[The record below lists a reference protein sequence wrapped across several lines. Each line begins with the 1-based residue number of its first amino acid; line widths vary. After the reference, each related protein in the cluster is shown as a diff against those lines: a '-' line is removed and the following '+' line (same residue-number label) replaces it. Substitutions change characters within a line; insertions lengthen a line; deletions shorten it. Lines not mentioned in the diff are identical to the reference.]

1 VPQRLL
7 TDDQGDEAAKLYR
20 AGTSVRELMD
30 KYGVGRDPI
39 RVALKHRSVPMRKN
53 GPPPGRP
60 RTGMS
65 YVPQAVRNDVY
76 AQAVPEG
83 WDELP

>member
-1 VPQRLL
+1 LL

-20 AGTSVRELMD
+20 AGASVRELMD

-39 RVALKHRSVPMRKN
+39 RVALKHRSVPMRQRTA
-53 GPPPGRP
+53 PS
-60 RTGMS
+60 TGMS
-65 YVPQAVRNDVY
+65 FVPPSVRNDVY
-76 AQAVPEG
+76 ASAVPEG